1 MKSPYNRAFFIFL
14 RINTDNFEKL
24 LGRIWGKYKAVTQ
37 VTALFCFFFSLY
49 FSDLDFYLGNTSVFH
64 LVIG

>member
-1 MKSPYNRAFFIFL
+1 MKARKIGLFYFFL

-24 LGRIWGKYKAVTQ
+24 LRRIGGKYKAVTQ

>member
-1 MKSPYNRAFFIFL
+1 MKSPYNRAFLLFQID
-14 RINTDNFEKL
+14 RDNCVYHIDL
-24 LGRIWGKYKAVTQ
+24 QKAATQ